1 MIRRPPRSTLF
12 PYTTLFRSRC
22 LWKYIPNARDVVGI
36 LRAAHT
42 LPKEAPYDEGNRR
55 GLWQNRHALSE
66 EGTRKARLRALLPH
80 DRGLRQAG
88 PRGVLGRG
96 GGEFADRKSVV

>member
-55 GLWQNRHALSE
+55 GLRQNRHALLE
-66 EGTRKARLRALLPH
+66 E
-80 DRGLRQAG
+80 
-88 PRGVLGRG
+88 
-96 GGEFADRKSVV
+96 DRKSTRLNSSHANISYAVFCLKKKTTPHGTICTPHI